1 MLLAVI
7 DKLFIDLVRDDVELA
22 GEGQLCNLAQRLAA
36 PGAAGRAIRGF
47 RGSGVRYARCRR
59 LDLLGSGPSRV
70 RSRGLWEGRRDA
82 GSR

>member
-1 MLLAVI
+1 MTVSARGFWLLRGCLGRMLALGRSAVSP
-7 DKLFIDLVRDDVELA
+7 LE
-22 GEGQLCNLAQRLAA
+22 A

-47 RGSGVRYARCRR
+47 RGSGVRYARCRT